1 LFQLILKTIASI
13 NSQDEEEEE
22 EEKDLRVE

>member
-22 EEKDLRVE
+22 EEKDQRVE